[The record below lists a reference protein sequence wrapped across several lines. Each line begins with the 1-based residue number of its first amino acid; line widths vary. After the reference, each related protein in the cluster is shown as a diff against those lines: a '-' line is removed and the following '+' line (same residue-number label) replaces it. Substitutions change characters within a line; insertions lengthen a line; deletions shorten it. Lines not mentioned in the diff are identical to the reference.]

1 MKKFILY
8 TLPFIAILYS
18 LDALFVDIYFHYEAT
33 PVFNNE
39 EDLPLS
45 EVSDYQIKIG
55 NGLIQTIYKMS
66 IALTELKDIELPQ
79 EGELEKT
86 TERLERFL
94 ISKKISL
101 VLHLFVIA
109 LALSSF
115 FSVYHRAWFSLLTSR
130 TLYVFILIISFI
142 YLLRSILHMRFILV
156 PGLLSFLVHFGVF
169 CLSIYAIFVVGSYLE
184 ENISYANLYIASF
197 NEEESN
203 TGKVILPFEKK
214 EFQKQKS
221 SLVRK
226 IVNFFLTPILLIF
239 RNKIVIH
246 FFIIIFIGMLL
257 GNLVYIPLFSLQ
269 KHYIT
274 EFGYLIGIS
283 LVLLSFFYIR
293 NYYHIGKEQEKT
305 FLQNLSISY
314 SFLIY
319 RFLRNLFL
327 IVLTTIG
334 VTLFVIAILLLL
346 NYNISLLIN
355 HNLIERT
362 INL

>member
-1 MKKFILY
+1 
-8 TLPFIAILYS
+8 
-18 LDALFVDIYFHYEAT
+18 
-33 PVFNNE
+33 
-39 EDLPLS
+39 
-45 EVSDYQIKIG
+45 
-55 NGLIQTIYKMS
+55 
-66 IALTELKDIELPQ
+66 
-79 EGELEKT
+79 
-86 TERLERFL
+86 
-94 ISKKISL
+94 
-101 VLHLFVIA
+101 
-109 LALSSF
+109 
-115 FSVYHRAWFSLLTSR
+115 
-130 TLYVFILIISFI
+130 
-142 YLLRSILHMRFILV
+142 
-156 PGLLSFLVHFGVF
+156 
-169 CLSIYAIFVVGSYLE
+169 
-184 ENISYANLYIASF
+184 
-197 NEEESN
+197 
-203 TGKVILPFEKK
+203 
-214 EFQKQKS
+214 
-221 SLVRK
+221 
-226 IVNFFLTPILLIF
+226 
-239 RNKIVIH
+239 
-246 FFIIIFIGMLL
+246 MLL

-319 RFLRNLFL
+319 RFLRNLFF